1 VAEHAGPSG
10 PHASERQGA
19 SHARAAGPGAP
30 ASARVGGSGGAK
42 PPGLNW
48 FDAWTRDIARDV
60 TAEDLQRLFT
70 HDTRDAYRFFS
81 RGLDEEAVAR
91 HPWWQRVPL
100 RVRQLFIAFT
110 LKLSPARR
118 SLYLISLVVAL
129 IGILKLYRQW
139 GRIDVPFGTPFF
151 HVTVFAPQW
160 ADGTLALLVAIIL
173 VNLLLLLEVAERLS
187 LKGELEVAREI
198 QLAMLPTGTY
208 TAGDAEICGIT
219 RPANTVGGDFY
230 DVLPLVDD
238 PEGRVIVTIGD
249 VAGKG
254 SPAALLMALL
264 LAVLRTLTDERL
276 EARALMTRLNRQ
288 ICRHTPGSRFITL
301 FYGVY
306 TPATGALTY
315 VNAGQNPPL
324 LRRADGAI
332 ERLGGTGIA
341 LGMFESSA
349 YEAAETHV
357 RPGDMLLM
365 YSDGI
370 TEAENP
376 AGEPFEESGL
386 ERFVAE
392 RGQDHPASLAPAI
405 LRAVEAHARDSRF
418 TDDLTVLI
426 LHRTL

>member
-1 VAEHAGPSG
+1 VST
-10 PHASERQGA
+10 
-19 SHARAAGPGAP
+19 RA
-30 ASARVGGSGGAK
+30 GGSGGAK
-42 PPGLNW
+42 APGKKW

-81 RGLDEEAVAR
+81 RGLDEDKLAR
-91 HPWWQRVPL
+91 ENWWRRQFL
-100 RVRQLFIAFT
+100 RVRQVFTAFT

-129 IGILKLYRQW
+129 IGVLKLYRGW
-139 GRIDVPFGTPFF
+139 SMMSVPFGTPFF
-151 HVTVFAPQW
+151 NIAVFAPQW
-160 ADGTLALLVAIIL
+160 ADGTLALLVSIIL
-173 VNLLLLLEVAERLS
+173 INLLVLLEVADRLS

-208 TAGDAEICGIT
+208 TAGDAEICGVT

-238 PEGRVIVTIGD
+238 PDRRVIITIGD

-264 LAVLRTLTDERL
+264 LAVLRTLVDEKL
-276 EARALMTRLNRQ
+276 ESRALVARLNTQ
-288 ICRHTPGSRFITL
+288 ICRHSPSSRFITL

-306 TPATGALTY
+306 TPSTGALTY

-324 LRRADGAI
+324 LRRADGSI

-341 LGMFESSA
+341 LGMFEGSTYQAVDTSVG
-349 YEAAETHV
+349 H
-357 RPGDMLLM
+357 GDLLLL

-376 AGEPFEESGL
+376 AGEPFEETGL
-386 ERFVAE
+386 ERFLAA
-392 RGQDHPASLAPAI
+392 RGGETPAALAPAI
-405 LRAVEAHARDSRF
+405 LQAVEAHARDSRF

-426 LHRTL
+426 LKRS

>member
-1 VAEHAGPSG
+1 MAKTRAAGPSG
-10 PHASERQGA
+10 PH
-19 SHARAAGPGAP
+19 
-30 ASARVGGSGGAK
+30 
-42 PPGLNW
+42 W

-60 TAEDLQRLFT
+60 TAEDLQRLLT
-70 HDTRDAYRFFS
+70 HDTRDAYKFFS
-81 RGLDEEAVAR
+81 RGLDEDLLAKEA
-91 HPWWQRVPL
+91 WWRRQLL
-100 RVRQLFIAFT
+100 RVRQVFTAFT

-129 IGILKLYRQW
+129 IGVIKLYRQW
-139 GRIDVPFGTPFF
+139 SLISVPFGTPFF
-151 HVTVFAPQW
+151 NIAIYAPQW
-160 ADGTLALLVAIIL
+160 ADGTLALLVSIIL
-173 VNLLLLLEVAERLS
+173 MNLLLLMEVADRLS

-208 TAGDAEICGIT
+208 VAGDAEICGVT

-230 DVLPLVDD
+230 DVLPLIGD

-264 LAVLRTLTDERL
+264 LAVLRTLVDESL
-276 EARALMTRLNRQ
+276 EARALVARLNTQ
-288 ICRHTPGSRFITL
+288 ICRHSPGSRFITL

-324 LRRADGAI
+324 LRRADGSI

-341 LGMFESSA
+341 LGMFEGST
-349 YEAAETHV
+349 YEAVETVV
-357 RPGDMLLM
+357 RQGDLLVL

-386 ERFVAE
+386 ERFLAA
-392 RGQDHPASLAPAI
+392 RGGESPAALAPAI
-405 LRAVEAHARDSRF
+405 LGAVEAHARDSRF

-426 LHRTL
+426 LKRGIGRSAGL

>member
-1 VAEHAGPSG
+1 MARQTGPSG
-10 PHASERQGA
+10 AHW
-19 SHARAAGPGAP
+19 
-30 ASARVGGSGGAK
+30 
-42 PPGLNW
+42 L
-48 FDAWTRDIARDV
+48 DAWSRDIARDL

-70 HDTRDAYRFFS
+70 HDTRDAYKFFT
-81 RGLDEEAVAR
+81 RGLDEERLAR
-91 HPWWQRVPL
+91 EPWWRRQML
-100 RVRQLFIAFT
+100 RVRLVFVAFT

-118 SLYLISLVVAL
+118 SLYLIALIVAL
-129 IGILKLYRQW
+129 IGVIKLYRQW
-139 GRIDVPFGTPFF
+139 TAVHVPFGTPFF
-151 HVTVFAPQW
+151 NVTVFAPQW
-160 ADGTLALLVAIIL
+160 ADGTFALLVSIIL
-173 VNLLLLLEVAERLS
+173 LNLLLLLEVADRLS

-230 DVLPLVDD
+230 DVLPIAGD
-238 PEGRVIVTIGD
+238 PERRVIVTIGD

-264 LAVLRTLTDERL
+264 LAVLRTLVDEQM
-276 EARALMTRLNRQ
+276 EARALMARLNRQ

-301 FYGVY
+301 FYAVY

-324 LRRADGAI
+324 LRRGNGTI

-341 LGMFESSA
+341 LGMFEGST
-349 YEAAETHV
+349 YEAVETSV
-357 RPGDMLLM
+357 GRGDLLVL

-376 AGEPFEESGL
+376 AGQPFEEAGL
-386 ERFVAE
+386 ERLVAA
-392 RGQDHPASLAPAI
+392 RGGDAPAVLAPAI
-405 LRAVEAHARDSRF
+405 LQAVEGHARASRF

-426 LHRTL
+426 LKRS

>member
-1 VAEHAGPSG
+1 VATTRTTAGRTG
-10 PHASERQGA
+10 P
-19 SHARAAGPGAP
+19 
-30 ASARVGGSGGAK
+30 
-42 PPGLNW
+42 NW

-70 HDTRDAYRFFS
+70 HDTRDAYKFFS
-81 RGLDEEAVAR
+81 RGLDEDKLAR
-91 HPWWQRVPL
+91 EPWWRRQML
-100 RVRQLFIAFT
+100 RVRQVFIAFT

-129 IGILKLYRQW
+129 IGVMKLYRHW
-139 GRIDVPFGTPFF
+139 TTISIPFGTPFF
-151 HVTVFAPQW
+151 NVAIYAPQW
-160 ADGTLALLVAIIL
+160 AEGTFALLISIIL
-173 VNLLLLLEVAERLS
+173 INLLLLLEVADRLS

-208 TAGDAEICGIT
+208 SAADAEICGVT

-230 DVLPLVDD
+230 DVLPLRDD
-238 PEGRVIVTIGD
+238 PEGRVIITIGD

-264 LAVLRTLTDERL
+264 LAVLRTLVDEKL
-276 EARALMTRLNRQ
+276 EARALVARLNTQ
-288 ICRHTPGSRFITL
+288 ICRHSPSSRFITL

-324 LRRADGAI
+324 LRRADGSI

-341 LGMFESSA
+341 LGMFEGSTYGA
-349 YEAAETHV
+349 VDTTVGA
-357 RPGDMLLM
+357 GDLLVL

-376 AGEPFEESGL
+376 AGQPFEEAGL
-386 ERFVAE
+386 ERFLAA
-392 RGQDHPASLAPAI
+392 RGGESPAALAPAI
-405 LRAVEAHARDSRF
+405 LGAIEAHARDSRF

-426 LHRTL
+426 LKRAPA

>member
-1 VAEHAGPSG
+1 MPK
-10 PHASERQGA
+10 HASPHGA
-19 SHARAAGPGAP
+19 S
-30 ASARVGGSGGAK
+30 
-42 PPGLNW
+42 W
-48 FDAWTRDIARDV
+48 FDAWTRDVARDV
-60 TAEDLQRLFT
+60 SAEDLGRLFT
-70 HDTRDAYRFFS
+70 HDTREAYRFFS
-81 RGLDEEAVAR
+81 RGLDEDRLAR
-91 HPWWQRVPL
+91 EPWWRRQLL
-100 RVRQLFIAFT
+100 RVRQVFVAFT

-129 IGILKLYRQW
+129 IGVLKLYRGW
-139 GRIDVPFGTPFF
+139 STIAVPFGTPFF
-151 HVTVFAPQW
+151 NVAVVAPQW
-160 ADGTLALLVAIIL
+160 ADGTLALLVSIVL
-173 VNLLLLLEVAERLS
+173 VNLLVLLEVADRLS

-208 TAGDAEICGIT
+208 AAGDADICGVT

-238 PEGRVIVTIGD
+238 AEGRVIVTIGD

-264 LAVLRTLTDERL
+264 LAVLRTLVDEKL
-276 EARALMTRLNRQ
+276 EARALVARLNTQ
-288 ICRHTPGSRFITL
+288 ICRHSPGSRFITL

-306 TPATGALTY
+306 TPSSGSLTY

-324 LRRADGAI
+324 LRRADGTI

-341 LGMFESSA
+341 LGMFEAST
-349 YEAAETHV
+349 YEAATTTVGH
-357 RPGDMLLM
+357 GDLLVL

-376 AGEPFEESGL
+376 AGQPFEESGL
-386 ERFVAE
+386 ERFVAA
-392 RGQDHPASLAPAI
+392 RGADAPAQLAPGI
-405 LRAVEAHARDSRF
+405 LQAVEAHARDSRF

-426 LHRTL
+426 LKRA